1 MFRFHADR
9 RRYFDIQAA
18 NSRDSVIPFIETYR
32 SLPAGAK
39 ILEVGC
45 GEGGVLRTFI
55 EKGHTGVGIE
65 MEKGRVNDGAQWMQE
80 ELATGAIR
88 FIIADIYQVCPEQL
102 TERFHLIIVKDVI
115 EHLPDKK
122 ALLERLRDF
131 LCPGGT
137 IFFGFPPWQMPFGG
151 HQQLCGNKYLSRLPW
166 LHLLPRSVYKK
177 ILSSGKEPVS
187 DLMDIYDARISIE
200 GFEKLVKQSDYCI
213 IGKKHFLISPIYR
226 YKFGYKPR
234 EQLFVIRHL
243 PYVRNLF
250 TTAVY
255 YLIAANP
262 GKPHN
267 T

>member
-1 MFRFHADR
+1 MFSFHTDR

-45 GEGGVLRTFI
+45 GEGGVLSSFI

-65 MEKGRVNDGAQWMQE
+65 VQEGRVNNGAQWLKE
-80 ELATGAIR
+80 EMTTGAIR

-115 EHLPDKK
+115 EHLHDKK
-122 ALLERLRDF
+122 ALLERLRNF
-131 LCPGGT
+131 LCPDGA

-151 HQQLCGNKYLSRLPW
+151 HQQICSNKYLSRLPW

-177 ILSSGKEPVS
+177 VLFFGKEPVS
-187 DLMDIYDARISIE
+187 DLMDIYDTRISIE
-200 GFEKLVKQSDYCI
+200 DFEKLVKQSDYRI
-213 IGKKHFLISPIYR
+213 IGKRHFLVSPIYR
-226 YKFGYKPR
+226 YKFGWKPR
-234 EQLFVIRHL
+234 EQLVVIRHL
-243 PYVRNLF
+243 PYLRNLF

-255 YLIAANP
+255 YLLAANP
-262 GKPHN
+262 GNPQDN
-267 T
+267 